1 MSFHDNVARHLVE
14 DEPDNSMPAVCWQ
27 TPPRAARALPET
39 PMPVERTRQRYTC
52 DNIQHIAFGPAKPS
66 VLVSTPDASTL
77 VAACATI
84 VPAWATLQKAVAMSN
99 DWQQQQYQRLL
110 PTPALLMPEHA
121 LSSRR
126 MQIQCAGYESP
137 LLPVT
142 RISQPTVACSKSM
155 CPDAEAVL
163 QALVQSK
170 AWLRQQPQQLEQATF
185 VQQQPGQ
192 QEVLAIEAVP
202 EDIARSMKWLQLQHQ
217 QLQQQQCECESGQLG
232 THYDVA

>member
-1 MSFHDNVARHLVE
+1 MIGNGSTFTSTWAPSARIIAKCKAIVVHTHVCVQLCTSYATSCLRLHWAFAKSCDCLQPISISHITLHMTFHDNVARHLVE

-66 VLVSTPDASTL
+66 VMVSTPDASTL
-77 VAACATI
+77 VAARATI

-126 MQIQCAGYESP
+126 MQIQCAGYELP

-142 RISQPTVACSKSM
+142 RNS
-155 CPDAEAVL
+155 
-163 QALVQSK
+163 
-170 AWLRQQPQQLEQATF
+170 
-185 VQQQPGQ
+185 
-192 QEVLAIEAVP
+192 
-202 EDIARSMKWLQLQHQ
+202 
-217 QLQQQQCECESGQLG
+217 
-232 THYDVA
+232 